1 MDASD
6 DVTGL
11 LAEWQQGDETA
22 LERIG
27 PYLYDELHR
36 IAAGYMRRER
46 PDNTLQATALVNE
59 AYLRLVGGRLD
70 FSDRSHFFA
79 LAARMMRRILVD
91 HARSRHAAKRGGSA
105 LRITFDEA
113 AVIDTS
119 DAALVEFDAALE
131 KLAVFDAR
139 MAKAIEFRFFGGMSY
154 EEAAEALGI
163 SVSTLYDDVRM
174 AKAWLSRE
182 LE

>member
-1 MDASD
+1 MDTGE

-11 LAEWQQGDETA
+11 LSDWQQGDDTA
-22 LERIG
+22 LERLG
-27 PYLYDELHR
+27 PYIYDELHR

-46 PDNTLQATALVNE
+46 SDSTLQATALVNE
-59 AYLRLVGGRLD
+59 AYLRMVGGKLS

-91 HARSRHAAKRGGSA
+91 HARNRQAAKRGGGA
-105 LRITFDEA
+105 RHLTFDEA
-113 AVIDTS
+113 AAIDEP
-119 DAALVEFDAALE
+119 DDALVEFDEALQ
-131 KLAVFDAR
+131 KLAAFDAR

-154 EEAAEALGI
+154 EEAAEALEV
-163 SVSTLYDDVRM
+163 SVSTLYDDLRL
-174 AKAWLSRE
+174 AKAWLMRE